1 MYENSFSAPVH
12 RRVCRSVNSFFLYDE
27 KNFLYCVIRH
37 LWPDTKKFDNYKGVP
52 SKYLRKFNLEGLSF
66 PLTYSQINK
75 FVGMNK
81 HLPLTISVFFESESN
96 VCRLGTFSNKQNK
109 KKRFKN
115 VLNLLMTKSD
125 PKLKKSS
132 KTKIKSHSSFSSLKN
147 LNHQHHFFN
156 ITNLRGFLN
165 NRTRCYKGTANTKLY
180 YCEVCLMDFH
190 LKEKKISHEET
201 CQKDKQ
207 EVEYLPK
214 GFVKMF
220 DNQRNAFKAPVI
232 GFADFECYM
241 EEFTEQKACPKC
253 NKSSLKCDCEKSS
266 NQMMNIHKACGF
278 SICFVDSDNDVFFQ
292 ETYSGDDAVEVFLE
306 NLETYEEIVDK
317 RKQRFKQTS
326 QINASQVQWDR
337 YHAATRCAICNGEFD
352 NSSYKM
358 KKVVDHDHV
367 NGINIQAAHSICNL
381 QRQGPYRTP
390 IYFHNGQG

>member
-1 MYENSFSAPVH
+1 MYTNYFSGPVPVYL
-12 RRVCRSVNSFFLYDE
+12 RQCRSVNSGFQYDE

-37 LWPDTKKFDNYKGVP
+37 LWPDTKTFHHYKSVP
-52 SKYLRKFNLEGLSF
+52 SKYLRKFNLEGLTF

-75 FVGMNK
+75 FVRMNK
-81 HLPLTISVFFESESN
+81 HLPLTISVFFESEGD

-115 VLNLLMTKSD
+115 ILNLLMTKRD
-125 PKLKKSS
+125 PMFRKSS
-132 KTKIKSHSSFSSLKN
+132 KTKIELHSSFSSLKN

-165 NRTRCYKGTANTKLY
+165 NRKSANAKMY
-180 YCEVCLMDFH
+180 YCEVCLLDFH
-190 LKEKKISHEET
+190 LKEKKILHEET

-207 EVEYLPK
+207 TVEYLPE
-214 GFVKMF
+214 GSVRVF
-220 DNQRNAFKAPVI
+220 DNQKNAFKAPVI

-241 EEFTEQKACPKC
+241 EESTEQKACPKC
-253 NKSSLKCDCEKSS
+253 NKGTLKCDCEKSS
-266 NQMMNIHKACGF
+266 NQAMNIHKACGF

-306 NLETYEEIVDK
+306 NLEGYEEIVDK
-317 RKQRFKQTS
+317 RKQRFKHTS
-326 QINASQVQWDR
+326 QIKASQVQWDR
-337 YHAATRCAICNGEFD
+337 YRAATHCAICNGEFD
-352 NSSYKM
+352 NSSRKL
-358 KKVVDHDHV
+358 KKVIDHDHV